1 MCKTMAERIQMLMDE
16 RGMTQADLARMT
28 GMTTSN
34 ITYLVNGKTKDPRM
48 MTLIA
53 VAQALGVSLDYL
65 TGYKVGY
72 HVVSLEGDDDES

>member
-1 MCKTMAERIQMLMDE
+1 MCMTLAERIQKLMDE
-16 RGMTQADLARMT
+16 RGLTQADLARMT

-34 ITYLVNGKTKDPRM
+34 IAYLVNGKTKDPRM

-53 VAQALGVSLDYL
+53 VAQALGVSLDHL

-72 HVVSLEGDDDES
+72 AVVKLGDDDEG